1 MSSSFG
7 LTPGIIDY
15 LAAVNPPEHPVLVQ
29 CREETARHPR
39 AVMQISR
46 EQGAFLQ
53 FLVRLTDARIAV
65 EVGVFTGYSAL
76 ATLLALQ
83 ANAGPGAHLVA
94 LDISDEYT
102 ALARRYWAQAQVA
115 DLVNLRIGP
124 ASDGLAAL
132 AAEGYQGRVDFM
144 FVDADKPG
152 YLDYLDQGIGLL
164 RPGGLMV
171 FDNVLWSGAVADPA
185 RSDPDTDALRTVARR
200 AQDDPRVEATMV
212 AVGDGL
218 LLVRKR

>member
-7 LTPGIIDY
+7 LTPEIVSY
-15 LAAVNPPEHPVLVQ
+15 LAAVNPPEHPQLAR
-29 CREETARHPR
+29 CRAETASHPR
-39 AVMQISR
+39 ARMQISP

-76 ATLLALQ
+76 ATVLALQ

-94 LDISDEYT
+94 LDVSREYT
-102 ALARRYWAQAQVA
+102 DLARGYWQAARVE
-115 DLVNLRIGP
+115 DLIDLRIAP
-124 ASDGLAAL
+124 ARESLAAL
-132 AAEGYQGRVDFM
+132 AGEGYAGRVDFI

-152 YLDYLDQGIGLL
+152 YPDYLEQGIGLL
-164 RPGGLMV
+164 RRGGLMV
-171 FDNVLWSGAVADPA
+171 FDNVLWSGAVADPS
-185 RSDPDTDALRTVARR
+185 RDDPETGALRAVVQAARG
-200 AQDDPRVEATMV
+200 DPRVEATMV

-218 LLVRKR
+218 LLVRRR

>member
-1 MSSSFG
+1 MSRSFG
-7 LTPGIIDY
+7 LGPEIVSY
-15 LAAVNPPEHPVLVQ
+15 LAAVNPPEHPALAA
-29 CREETARHPR
+29 CRVATAAHPMAR
-39 AVMQISR
+39 MQISP

-53 FLVRLTDARIAV
+53 FLVRLIDARIAV

-76 ATLLALQ
+76 ATALALR

-94 LDISDEYT
+94 LDVSEAFT
-102 ALARRYWAQAQVA
+102 AQARPFWQQAGVEGTI
-115 DLVNLRIGP
+115 DLRIAP
-124 ASDGLAAL
+124 AADSLAAL
-132 AAEGYQGRVDFM
+132 LEQGYAGRVDFI
-144 FVDADKPG
+144 FVDADKTG
-152 YLDYLDQGIGLL
+152 YSTYLELGVQLL

-185 RSDPDTDALRTVARR
+185 MSDADTDALRAVAAAARH
-200 AQDDPRVEATMV
+200 DERVQATMV

>member
-7 LTPGIIDY
+7 LTPGIVDY
-15 LAAVNPPEHPVLVQ
+15 LAGVNPPEHPVLAL
-29 CREETARHPR
+29 CREETAAHPR

-53 FLVRLTDARIAV
+53 FLIRLTDARIAV

-94 LDISDEYT
+94 LDISDDYT
-102 ALARRYWAQAQVA
+102 TQARRYWAQAQVD
-115 DLVNLRIGP
+115 DLVDLRIGP
-124 ASDGLAAL
+124 ASAGLTAL
-132 AAEGYQGRVDFM
+132 ATEGYGGRVDFM
-144 FVDADKPG
+144 FIDADKPG
-152 YLDYLDQGIGLL
+152 YLDYLEQGIGLL
-164 RPGGLMV
+164 RSGGLMV
-171 FDNVLWSGAVADPA
+171 FDNVLWSGAVADPSH
-185 RSDPDTDALRTVARR
+185 SDADTDALREVARR
-200 AQDDPRVEATMV
+200 AKDDPRVEATMV